1 MSDYW
6 WLIVAMTAL
15 TFLPRYIPLALAGK
29 IHIPPLLVQALE
41 FVPIAV
47 LTAIIVQ
54 VSLVREGEVMLS
66 TENHYLITSVLAFV
80 TALVSRH
87 LMLTIVVGL
96 VVFSVCRLQLV

>member
-66 TENHYLITSVLAFV
+66 TENHYLISSVLAFV

>member
-6 WLIVAMTAL
+6 WLIVGMTAL
-15 TFLPRYIPLALAGK
+15 TFLPRYLPLALAGK
-29 IHIPPLLVQALE
+29 VHIPPLLAQALE

-54 VSLVREGEVMLS
+54 VSLVRDGNVMIS
-66 TENHYLITSVLAFV
+66 TENPYLIASVLAFL
-80 TALVSRH
+80 TALKTRH

-96 VVFSVCRLQLV
+96 VTFSLCRFIL

>member
-1 MSDYW
+1 MNDYW
-6 WLIVAMTAL
+6 WLIVAMTVL

-54 VSLVREGEVMLS
+54 ATMVREGEVLVS
-66 TENHYLITSVLAFV
+66 TENHYLIASVLAFV

-96 VVFSVCRLQLV
+96 VTFSICRLQLV

>member
-54 VSLVREGEVMLS
+54 VSLVREGEVLLS
-66 TENHYLITSVLAFV
+66 TENHYLIASVLAFV

>member
-6 WLIVAMTAL
+6 WLIVAMTAF
-15 TFLPRYIPLALAGK
+15 TFLPRYLPLALAGK
-29 IHIPPLLVQALE
+29 IRIPPLLVQALE

-54 VSLVREGEVMLS
+54 ASVIREGVITVS
-66 TENHYLITSVLAFV
+66 TENHYLIASVLAFI

-96 VVFSVCRLQLV
+96 VAFSICRLEFF

>member
-15 TFLPRYIPLALAGK
+15 TFLPRYLPLALAGK

-54 VSLVREGEVMLS
+54 ATLVHDGNVQVSLQ
-66 TENHYLITSVLAFV
+66 NYYLIAAVSAFF
-80 TALVSRH
+80 TALVTQR
-87 LMLTIVVGL
+87 LMLTVMVGL
-96 VVFSVCRLQLV
+96 AVFTILRVFF

>member
-66 TENHYLITSVLAFV
+66 TENHYLIASVLAFV